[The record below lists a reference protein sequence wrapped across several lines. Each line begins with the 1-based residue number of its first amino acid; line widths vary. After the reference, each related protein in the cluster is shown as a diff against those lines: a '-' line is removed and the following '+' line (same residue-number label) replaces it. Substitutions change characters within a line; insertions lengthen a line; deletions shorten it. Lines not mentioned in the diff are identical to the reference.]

1 MYLANCTHLD
11 IVFFVNLLAR
21 YSSAPTRRHWNDI
34 KHILRYLRGTTDMG
48 LFYSRELK
56 QHLLEYA
63 DAEYISDHIKVG
75 HKQGMCLI
83 AMILLF
89 HGNLSNKQW
98 WPHHQIIQ
106 KY

>member
-1 MYLANCTHLD
+1 
-11 IVFFVNLLAR
+11 
-21 YSSAPTRRHWNDI
+21 
-34 KHILRYLRGTTDMG
+34 MG

-63 DAEYISDHIKVG
+63 DAKYISDHIKVG

-89 HGNLSNKQW
+89 HGDLLNK
-98 WPHHQIIQ
+98 
-106 KY
+106 